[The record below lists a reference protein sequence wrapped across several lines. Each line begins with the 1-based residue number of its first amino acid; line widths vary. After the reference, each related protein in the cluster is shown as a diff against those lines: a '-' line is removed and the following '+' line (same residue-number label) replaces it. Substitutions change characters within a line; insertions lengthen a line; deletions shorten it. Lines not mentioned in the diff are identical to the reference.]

1 MRVKRPERERFVTRT
16 LLLVAVLTLLA
27 VPSLAWTSSEAKVGY
42 VRVQYLIDNSP
53 QAKEASSKLQ
63 KEFQPKQKELQ
74 QKKKELQQV
83 QKKLQK
89 EGLTLSEE
97 KRKQLEE
104 RGQRLQR
111 EIKRSQKSLQ
121 QELNIQ
127 RNDAFKGV
135 RQSVQ
140 KAVQAVAKNEGYDLV
155 VGQGALYASDA
166 IDITQQVLERMKQQY
181 QAEQQSQ

>member
-1 MRVKRPERERFVTRT
+1 M
-16 LLLVAVLTLLA
+16 LLIAVLTLST
-27 VPSLAWTSSEAKVGY
+27 VPALAWASNGAKMGY

-63 KEFQPKQKELQ
+63 KEFRPKKEELQ
-74 QKKKELQQV
+74 QKKKELQRLQ
-83 QKKLQK
+83 QKLQK
-89 EGLTLSEE
+89 EGLTLSDD
-97 KRKQLEE
+97 KRKQLED
-104 RGQRLQR
+104 RAQRLQR
-111 EIKRSQKSLQ
+111 EIKRSQKTLQ

-140 KAVQAVAKNEGYDLV
+140 KAVQTVAENEGYDLV

-166 IDITQQVLERMKQQY
+166 IDITQKVLERMEQQY